1 MFENILNT
9 LKVYAIRLNSSMFR
23 KIPFDIPKI
32 NTQMDDVST
41 FENKKVVQKHKKS
54 SENGII
60 I

>member
-1 MFENILNT
+1 
-9 LKVYAIRLNSSMFR
+9 MFR